1 MFART
6 VADSIFTLH
15 LLFCGVLLSAPAFA
29 QRPGLDP
36 ATATLDA
43 ADADSSNRPVA
54 ATMIAR
60 SSTRRD
66 SRWVPPEVD
75 ENVSPLE
82 SGSFCDLNE
91 LLQKTGE
98 RIQEFVKNVDRFTAT
113 ESLLH
118 ESFKKS
124 GEVSQQE
131 HRKYEYMM
139 SIEEIRPK
147 IFAVEEFQ
155 RNTSSPVDVPG
166 GVATKG
172 LPTLVLIFHPYY
184 SENYSMRC
192 EGLTTLNG
200 QPTWQIY
207 FRQRADKPNR
217 IRAYKI
223 GWQGPS
229 YPVALKGRAWFAA
242 DSYQIVGLQTDLID
256 ALPDIR
262 LQVDH
267 TAIEY
272 GPVHF
277 SSRNVEIWLPQNAEV
292 YSDLKGRRF
301 HQRMTFS
308 DYLLFA
314 VDDKQKVSPPKTDP

>member
-1 MFART
+1 MFAR
-6 VADSIFTLH
+6 ALACFIFTLH
-15 LLFCGVLLSAPAFA
+15 LLCGVLFSKPAFG
-29 QRPGLDP
+29 QRPDLDP
-36 ATATLDA
+36 ATTTLDA
-43 ADADSSNRPVA
+43 TSAEHGDRHVA
-54 ATMIAR
+54 TAIVTR
-60 SSTRRD
+60 SSSRRD

-82 SGSFCDLNE
+82 SGSPCDLDE
-91 LLQKTGE
+91 LLPKAGE

-118 ESFKKS
+118 ESFKKT

-131 HRKYEYMM
+131 HRKYEYMV

-147 IFAVEEFQ
+147 ILGVEEFQ
-155 RNTSSPVDVPG
+155 RSNSTLSDFPG
-166 GVATKG
+166 GIATKG

-200 QPTWQIY
+200 KPAWQIY
-207 FRQRADKPNR
+207 FRQRADKPNQ

-223 GWQGPS
+223 GWRGPT

-242 DSYQIVGLQTDLID
+242 DSYQIVGLQTDLIN

-277 SSRNVEIWLPQNAEV
+277 SSRNVDIWLPQNAEV

-308 DYLLFA
+308 HYLLFA
-314 VDDKQKVSPPKTDP
+314 VDDNQKVSLPKTDP